1 MKTYI
6 FPIVLEPAGDAWHVC
21 VPELEH
27 LGAATWGKTEDEALA
42 NIHEVVQMV
51 IEEMLEDGQ
60 PLPPSVT
67 IADYP
72 AVAVTV

>member
-6 FPIVLEPAGDAWHVC
+6 FPVVLEPAGDAWHVF

-27 LGAATWGKTEDEALA
+27 KGAATWGKTEDEALR
-42 NIHEVVQMV
+42 NIQEVVQMV
-51 IEEMLEDGQ
+51 AEEMLEDGES
-60 PLPPSVT
+60 LPPSVT
-67 IADYP
+67 VSDQT